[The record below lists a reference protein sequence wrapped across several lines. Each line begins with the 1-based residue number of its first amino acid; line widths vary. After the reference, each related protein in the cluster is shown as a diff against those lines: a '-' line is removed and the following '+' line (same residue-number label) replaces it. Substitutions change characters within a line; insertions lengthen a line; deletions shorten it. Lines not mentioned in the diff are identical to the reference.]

1 MKNHGR
7 KYVKGKKL
15 NNIMKLLFLLLITS
29 HSLFGALT
37 ATVDSKTVELG
48 EMVTYSLNISG
59 EKIKR
64 PNIQRL
70 CNSDV
75 LSTSSQTSM
84 QIINGNTSKSYTLS
98 YKFLPQKSCKIEPV
112 EVEIDGKTELSSE
125 IEIEVKP
132 VSGAKDLDFAL
143 TLSSDKKELYVGEIF
158 DITLTFKQ
166 KNDVGAVD
174 SEFTPPELKG
184 LWVKKESEP
193 KRYKDDKYTVTKVVY
208 RVSPQRAGEL
218 KITKAQ
224 MKIASRNSRENGWG
238 AWIPTLKWKT
248 YFSNELNLDVKPLPS
263 GVDLVGSFT
272 INATLQKK
280 EIKANEALNV
290 IVEVQGEGNLEDI
303 KSFKQSVDGATV
315 FDEKIVINGAK
326 LTQKIAF
333 VAERDFVVPAFS
345 LSYFDTKTK
354 EIKTISTKEI
364 PIKVKNAKAEEE
376 LVVKKNSIDESVEIK
391 TKSSDEHDKLNYI
404 LIFVFGL
411 IIGVLAMF
419 FKNKIKFKNSK
430 KSDFTNDQK
439 TLLMK
444 LLPYK
449 EDLEVKEMIESL
461 EGKIYS
467 NLEINLDKKVL
478 KKIKNRYK
486 ID

>member
-1 MKNHGR
+1 MVENSQKE
-7 KYVKGKKL
+7 KKL
-15 NNIMKLLFLLLITS
+15 NNITKLLFLLLIVSNTAFAT
-29 HSLFGALT
+29 LI

-48 EMVTYSLNISG
+48 ETVTYSLSISG
-59 EKIKR
+59 EKVKK

-98 YKFLPQKSCKIEPV
+98 YKFLPQKSCKIERV
-112 EVEIDGKTELSSE
+112 EVEVDGKMELSSE

-132 VSGAKDLDFAL
+132 VSAAKDLDFTL
-143 TLSSDKKELYVGEIF
+143 ELSSEKKELYVGEAF

-193 KRYKDDKYTVTKVVY
+193 KRYQEDKYTITKVVY
-208 RVSPQRAGEL
+208 RVAPQRAGEL

-224 MKIASRNSRENGWG
+224 MRVASRNSRENSWG
-238 AWIPTLKWKT
+238 AWIPTIKWKT
-248 YFSNELNLDVKPLPS
+248 YFSNELDLNVKPLPS
-263 GVDLVGSFT
+263 GVDLVGNFT
-272 INATLQKK
+272 IKATVEKK

-303 KSFKQSVDGATV
+303 KSFKQNIDTVAV

-333 VAERDFVVPAFS
+333 VAERDFVVPAFT
-345 LSYFDTKTK
+345 LNYFDPKTK

-364 PIKVKNAKAEEE
+364 PIKVENSKATQE
-376 LVVKKNSIDESVEIK
+376 LVVKKSSIDESVEVK
-391 TKSSDEHDKLNYI
+391 TRSSDDYDKLNYI
-404 LIFVFGL
+404 FIFILGL
-411 IIGVLAMF
+411 IIGILTMF
-419 FKNKIKFKNSK
+419 FKEKIKFKKNK
-430 KSDFTNDQK
+430 KSDFTDNQK
-439 TLLMK
+439 TFLMK
-444 LLPYK
+444 LLPFK
-449 EDLEVKEMIESL
+449 DDLEAKEMIEKL
-461 EGKIYS
+461 EAKIYS
-467 NLEINLDKKVL
+467 NQEIKLDKKVL
-478 KKIKNRYK
+478 KNIKNKYK
-486 ID
+486 IE

>member
-1 MKNHGR
+1 
-7 KYVKGKKL
+7 L
-15 NNIMKLLFLLLITS
+15 NNIIKLLFLSLITS

-48 EMVTYSLNISG
+48 ETVTYSLNTSG

-75 LSTSSQTSM
+75 LSTSSQTSI

-98 YKFLPQKSCKIEPV
+98 YKFLPQKSCKIERV
-112 EVEIDGKTELSSE
+112 EVEVDGKIEASSE

-132 VSGAKDLDFAL
+132 VSGAKDLDFEL
-143 TLSSDKKELYVGEIF
+143 TLSSNKKELYVGEIF
-158 DITLTFKQ
+158 DVTLTFKQ
-166 KNDVGAVD
+166 KNNVSAVD

-193 KRYKDDKYTVTKVVY
+193 KRHQDDKYTVTKVVY
-208 RVSPQRAGEL
+208 RVSPQREGEL

-224 MKIASRNSRENGWG
+224 MKVASRNSRENSWG

-272 INATLQKK
+272 INATLQKR

-303 KSFKQSVDGATV
+303 KSFKQNVEGAAV
-315 FDEKIVINGAK
+315 FDEKRVINGTK

-364 PIKVKNAKAEEE
+364 PIKVKNSKVTEE

-391 TKSSDEHDKLNYI
+391 TKSSNEYDKLNYI

-419 FKNKIKFKNSK
+419 FKEKIKFKNRK
-430 KSDFTNDQK
+430 KSDFINNQK

-449 EDLEVKEMIESL
+449 DDLEVKEIIESL
-461 EGKIYS
+461 EDKIYS
-467 NLEINLDKKVL
+467 NQEINLDKIIL
-478 KKIKNRYK
+478 KKIKNRYR

>member
-1 MKNHGR
+1 M
-7 KYVKGKKL
+7 
-15 NNIMKLLFLLLITS
+15 NNIIKLLFLLLVAS

-37 ATVDSKTVELG
+37 ATVDSKTIELG
-48 EMVTYSLNISG
+48 DMVTYSLNISG

-75 LSTSSQTSM
+75 VSTSSQTSM

-98 YKFLPQKSCKIEPV
+98 YKFIPQKSCKIERV
-112 EVEIDGKTELSSE
+112 EVEIDGKIETSSE

-132 VSGAKDLDFAL
+132 VSGAKDLDFEL
-143 TLSSDKKELYVGEIF
+143 TLSSDKKELYVGETF
-158 DITLTFKQ
+158 DVTLTFKQ
-166 KNDVGAVD
+166 KNDVSAVD

-184 LWVKKESEP
+184 LWVRKESEP
-193 KRYKDDKYTVTKVVY
+193 KRYQDDKHTVTKVVY
-208 RVSPQRAGEL
+208 RVAPQRAGAL

-224 MKIASRNSRENGWG
+224 MRVASRNSRENSWG

-263 GVDLVGSFT
+263 GVDLVGNFT
-272 INATLQKK
+272 INTTLQKR

-290 IVEVQGEGNLEDI
+290 IVEVQGEGNLEDV
-303 KSFKQSVDGATV
+303 KSFKQNVDGAAV
-315 FDEKIVINGAK
+315 FDEKRVISGTK

-345 LSYFDTKTK
+345 LSYFDTRTK

-364 PIKVKNAKAEEE
+364 PVKVKNGKVTEE
-376 LVVKKNSIDESVEIK
+376 LVLKKNSIDESAEIK
-391 TKSSDEHDKLNYI
+391 TKSSDEYDKLNYI

-411 IIGVLAMF
+411 IIGILAMF
-419 FKNKIKFKNSK
+419 FKEKIKFKNSK
-430 KSDFTNDQK
+430 KSDFANDQK

-449 EDLEVKEMIESL
+449 DDLEVKETIEIL

-478 KKIKNRYK
+478 RKIKNRYK